1 MALSKA
7 RVKEILSEAG
17 ADAEKIADAVE
28 KIISGHA
35 ATIEALKE
43 ERDSYKEQAEKMPDL
58 QKELDGLKK
67 NAADGKDYQTLK
79 QEFEDYKKQ
88 VEAEKVKGAK
98 EKVAKTI
105 LKDLG
110 IPERHHDRILRYSD
124 IIKILELD
132 EEGNAKNAKDIAKI
146 VNTDW
151 ADHKETAKTEG
162 AKTPNPPGGTGSKTT
177 MTREEIRSI
186 QDPIARQKAMAE
198 NPSLFGL
205 PEG

>member
-88 VEAEKVKGAK
+88 VEAEKVRGAK
-98 EKVAKTI
+98 EEAYKQI
-105 LKDLG
+105 LKDAG
-110 IPERHHDRILRYSD
+110 IPARHFAKILKYSD
-124 IIKILELD
+124 VDGMELD
-132 EEGNAKNAKDIAKI
+132 EEGKAKNAKELMKS
-146 VNTDW
+146 VKEEW
-151 ADHKETAKTEG
+151 GDHIETTKTEG

>member
-88 VEAEKVKGAK
+88 VEAEKVRGAK
-98 EKVAKTI
+98 EEAFKQI
-105 LKDLG
+105 LKDAG
-110 IPERHHDRILRYSD
+110 IPARHFAKILKYSD
-124 IIKILELD
+124 VDGMELD
-132 EEGNAKNAKDIAKI
+132 EEGKAKNAKDLMKSIKEE
-146 VNTDW
+146 W
-151 ADHKETAKTEG
+151 GDHIETTKTEG

>member
-1 MALSKA
+1 MSLSKA

-28 KIISGHA
+28 KIISGHV
-35 ATIEALKE
+35 ATIDALKE
-43 ERDSYKEQAEKMPDL
+43 ERDSYKEQAEKMTDL

-67 NAADGKDYQTLK
+67 DAADGKDYQTLK

-88 VEAEKVKGAK
+88 VEAEKVRGAK
-98 EKVAKTI
+98 EEAYKQI
-105 LKDLG
+105 LKDAG
-110 IPERHHDRILRYSD
+110 IPARHFAKILKYSD
-124 IIKILELD
+124 VDGMELD
-132 EEGNAKNAKDIAKI
+132 EEGKAKNAKELMKSIKEE
-146 VNTDW
+146 W
-151 ADHKETAKTEG
+151 GDHIETTKTEG

>member
-1 MALSKA
+1 MSLSKA

-28 KIISGHA
+28 KIISGHV
-35 ATIEALKE
+35 ATIDALKE

-67 NAADGKDYQTLK
+67 DAADGKDYQTLK

-88 VEAEKVKGAK
+88 VEAEKVRGAK
-98 EKVAKTI
+98 EEAYKQI
-105 LKDLG
+105 LKDAG
-110 IPERHHDRILRYSD
+110 IPARHFAKILKYSD
-124 IIKILELD
+124 VDGMELD
-132 EEGNAKNAKDIAKI
+132 EEGKAKNAKELMKSIKEE
-146 VNTDW
+146 W
-151 ADHKETAKTEG
+151 GDHIETTKTEG
-162 AKTPNPPGGTGSKTT
+162 AKTPNPPGGTGSKST
-177 MTREEIRSI
+177 MTREEIRNI
-186 QDPIARQKAMAE
+186 KDPIARQKAMAE

>member
-1 MALSKA
+1 MSLSKA

-28 KIISGHA
+28 KIISGHV
-35 ATIEALKE
+35 ATIDALKE

-67 NAADGKDYQTLK
+67 DAADGKDYQTLK

-88 VEAEKVKGAK
+88 VEAEKVRGAK
-98 EKVAKTI
+98 EEAYKQI
-105 LKDLG
+105 LKDAG
-110 IPERHHDRILRYSD
+110 IPERHFAKILRYSD
-124 IIKILELD
+124 VDGMELD
-132 EEGNAKNAKDIAKI
+132 EEGKAKNAKELMKSIKEE
-146 VNTDW
+146 W
-151 ADHKETAKTEG
+151 GDHIETTKTEG

-177 MTREEIRSI
+177 MTREEIRNI
-186 QDPIARQKAMAE
+186 KDPIARQKAMAE

>member
-1 MALSKA
+1 MSLSKA

-28 KIISGHA
+28 KIISGHV
-35 ATIEALKE
+35 ATIDALKE

-67 NAADGKDYQTLK
+67 DAADGKDYQTLK

-88 VEAEKVKGAK
+88 VEAEKVRGAK
-98 EKVAKTI
+98 EEAYKQVLKDAGIPARHFAKI
-105 LKDLG
+105 LK
-110 IPERHHDRILRYSD
+110 YSD
-124 IIKILELD
+124 VDGMELD
-132 EEGNAKNAKDIAKI
+132 EEGKAKNAKELMKSIKEE
-146 VNTDW
+146 W
-151 ADHKETAKTEG
+151 GDHIETTKTEG

-177 MTREEIRSI
+177 MTREEIRNI
-186 QDPIARQKAMAE
+186 KDPIARQKAMAE